1 MENPQKSKF
10 TKLLI
15 RKLKKIQ
22 KNPFEILSAPKLM
35 VNFYREQRHQRRF
48 IRSYGSHLK
57 GTHSSRRINAII
69 DKRMIKNAK
78 YLEIGVAHGYTFEA
92 VRMDLKTGVDP
103 FPKSRVKGKCHDIT
117 IKPKTSDEFFANN
130 EEFFDIIFI
139 DGMHTFKQSYCDL
152 VNAVKVL
159 APKGVILVDD
169 VLPGDKYSALPDI
182 QMCNSERLKM
192 GEELETW
199 SGDVF
204 KSIIMLRELHPA
216 IQVSTIISPNHPQS
230 LVWLNSES
238 SAEFDLTI
246 DLKKIENYTN
256 INYEEYFSD
265 LAKVSSTFNFQ
276 LEWNSINRYLKDID
290 AK

>member
-10 TKLLI
+10 TTLLI
-15 RKLKKIQ
+15 RKQKKIQ
-22 KNPFEILSAPKLM
+22 KNPIEILSLPKLM
-35 VNFYREQRHQRRF
+35 VNYYREQRHQRRF
-48 IRSYGSHLK
+48 IRGYGSYLK

-69 DKRMIKNAK
+69 YKKMIRNAN

-92 VRMDLKTGVDP
+92 VRTDLKTGVDP
-103 FPKSRVKGKCHDIT
+103 FPKSRVKGKSRGIT
-117 IKPKTSDEFFANN
+117 IKPMTSDEFFSSNKQ
-130 EEFFDIIFI
+130 FFDIIFI

-152 VNAVKVL
+152 VNAIKIL

-216 IQVSTIISPNHPQS
+216 VKVSTIISPNHPQS
-230 LVWLNSES
+230 LVWLSSES
-238 SAEFDLTI
+238 SEEFDVAA

-265 LAKVSSTFNFQ
+265 LARVSSTFNFQ